1 MHCIRYLGR
10 RPEGTSPATDLPT
23 APGAVFAAARTCVR
37 ACVRK
42 YVPRVGWVRRS
53 VNTEG
58 EREKHCTTLYYAL
71 YHASHYTTTYTT
83 SNLTSHRRAE
93 QSRAEQ
99 SKPNTTDP
107 KITNSTQRNART
119 HARPPRTPSEP
130 SLPVLA
136 LLCLTHPPNAS
147 VSASTCVY
155 LRLPVRVR
163 DGSISQYRVDMHARP
178 RARAQPKHNPP

>member
-1 MHCIRYLGR
+1 MHCIRCLGR

-42 YVPRVGWVRRS
+42 YVPRVGWVRRC

-71 YHASHYTTTYTT
+71 YRASHTQPRTQPQT
-83 SNLTSHRRAE
+83 S
-93 QSRAEQ
+93 QSRATQ
-99 SKPNTTDP
+99 RKPNTTEP

-119 HARPPRTPSEP
+119 YARPPRTPSEP
-130 SLPVLA
+130 PLPVLA
-136 LLCLTHPPNAS
+136 LLCLTHLPPQR
-147 VSASTCVY
+147 VCLGVYLRLPASTCVY
-155 LRLPVRVR
+155 LRLPVRFR
-163 DGSISQYRVDMHARP
+163 DGNISQYRVDMHARP
-178 RARAQPKHNPP
+178 RARA